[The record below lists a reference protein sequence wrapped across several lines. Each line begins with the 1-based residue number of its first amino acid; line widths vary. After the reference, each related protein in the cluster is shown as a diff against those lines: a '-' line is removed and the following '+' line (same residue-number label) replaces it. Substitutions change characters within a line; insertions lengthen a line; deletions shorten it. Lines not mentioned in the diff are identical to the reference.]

1 MRDARSTAAR
11 EEDSPLFITT
21 TIKAMIAAEDVA
33 IVLGICQPFAALI
46 AGAVAPV
53 VPMIWHHG

>member
-1 MRDARSTAAR
+1 VF
-11 EEDSPLFITT
+11 EFITT

-33 IVLGICQPFAALI
+33 IVLGICQPFAALF